1 MVTVAVGN
9 PDRSPYA
16 LARDDLRAG
25 WEKRGS
31 WWLLARQSI
40 QSSYRRTVLGPFW
53 ITLQQL
59 VWVLGI
65 GVVYSQ
71 LFKVERSGF
80 IPLLAYGVL
89 IWSFIAGALTSAPAL
104 YSDSASY
111 LSSSTLPVSFYTFQ
125 SLANQALTF
134 LHSAVVMVLIPIVY
148 GVRPTLAA
156 IGLVPAALALILVNA
171 FGAMLWLAPLGLRF
185 RDVRVAINAIVP
197 LMMFMTPI
205 FWDPSQLPK
214 RHWVVV
220 INPMA
225 WPVLSAR
232 DPLLGRP
239 ADRGLWM
246 LLLAGTV
253 VNLVIAFV
261 SFSRSRRRIRY
272 WL

>member
-1 MVTVAVGN
+1 M
-9 PDRSPYA
+9 YA
-16 LARDDLRAG
+16 EALDDLRGG
-25 WEKRGS
+25 WAKRRS
-31 WWLLARQSI
+31 WWMLARQSI
-40 QSSYRRTVLGPFW
+40 QSSYLRTVLGPFW

-71 LFKVERSGF
+71 LFRVERSGF

-89 IWSFIAGALTSAPAL
+89 IWSFISGAITSAPSL

-111 LSSSTLPVSFYTFQ
+111 LSSSTLPISFYGFQ

-134 LHSAVVMVLIPIVY
+134 LHSAIVMLIIPIVY
-148 GVRPTLAA
+148 GVRPTIAA
-156 IGLVPAALALILVNA
+156 IGLVPAALLLILVNVFSA
-171 FGAMLWLAPLGLRF
+171 ILWLAPLGLRF
-185 RDVRVAINAIVP
+185 RDVRVAISAIVP

-246 LLLAGTV
+246 LLLAATV
-253 VNLVIAFV
+253 VNLAIAFIT
-261 SFSRSRRRIRY
+261 FSRSRRRIRY